1 MTENIQGSFYEERE
15 QMILDLLQKKGRITV
30 AETAELLGLSASTIR
45 LQFQSMHEKGLLLRT
60 HGGAIK
66 ADYPGHFNERSDF
79 LSGIVNLDK
88 KLQIAEA
95 AAKTIEDGDFIAI
108 SSGSTALLLASKI
121 TDKKNLTVVTD
132 SIPVAYHL
140 LFHPNIRLYV
150 CGGQTRERNGACFG
164 PTAESFFS
172 TVKVD
177 KAYSGC
183 DSVDLDIGITS
194 IDIDPRTEQA
204 LVKCAKKCYILADST
219 KFSVKPFIEKT
230 LDISEIT
237 CLISDN
243 ELSSSYITAI
253 KNAGVEV
260 ILGTPAH
267 TED

>member
-1 MTENIQGSFYEERE
+1 MTENTHGSFYEERE

-30 AETAELLGLSASTIR
+30 SETAEILGLSASTIR

-66 ADYPGHFNERSDF
+66 ADYPKHFNEQTD
-79 LSGIVNLDK
+79 LLNGIVNLEK

-95 AAKTIEDGDFIAI
+95 AAKTINDGDFIAI

-140 LFHPNIRLYV
+140 MFHPNIRLYI
-150 CGGQTRERNGACFG
+150 CGGQARERNGACFG

-183 DSVDLDIGITS
+183 DSIDLDIGVTS
-194 IDIDPRTEQA
+194 LDIDPRTEQA
-204 LVKCAKKCYILADST
+204 LVKCAKQCYILADST

-230 LDISEIT
+230 LDINEIT
-237 CLISDN
+237 CLISDS
-243 ELSSSYITAI
+243 ELASEYIDKI
-253 KNAGVEV
+253 KKAGVEV
-260 ILGTPAH
+260 ILGTPANSIG
-267 TED
+267 